1 MSVLALFITA
11 IIWGT
16 AFVAQSAGMD
26 YLGPFS
32 FNAIRYG
39 MGSVVL
45 IPVILVLRA
54 GRRRTYAGTG
64 KNKATDTPVTLNMTQ
79 VSDDRSTPQT
89 GEPAQV
95 SDPSWE
101 PGTDLRHTIIGGI
114 LVGLSLCVAS
124 LFQQFGI
131 LYTSVGK
138 AGFVTAL
145 YIIIVPFYGV
155 LLRKKIGWKAWMAAG
170 VAIVGFYMMCMTGA
184 EGFNAGD
191 GLVLIGSFIWGVQI
205 MLVDKYAPKSDAVM
219 LSSIEFGV
227 SSVICTI
234 LALIFER
241 DTTYRAVMD
250 CAVPLLYAGVMS
262 CGVAYT
268 LQVVAQKK
276 VRPSLACLIMSLE
289 AVFSALAG
297 WVILGEAMT
306 GIEIAGCALVFAG
319 VILAQI

>member
-39 MGSVVL
+39 IGSIVL
-45 IPVILVLRA
+45 IPVVLIIRSVRSKQSVSA
-54 GRRRTYAGTG
+54 
-64 KNKATDTPVTLNMTQ
+64 DNMTE
-79 VSDDRSTPQT
+79 VSESI
-89 GEPAQV
+89 
-95 SDPSWE
+95 WE
-101 PGTDLRHTIIGGI
+101 SGTDLRNTVIGGI
-114 LVGLSLCVAS
+114 LVGLALCVAS

-131 LYTSVGK
+131 IYTTVGK

-145 YIIIVPFYGV
+145 YIVIVPFYGV
-155 LLRKKIGWKAWMAAG
+155 ILRRKIPGKAWVAAFI
-170 VAIVGFYMMCMTGA
+170 AIVGFYLMCMTGDVTLSL
-184 EGFNAGD
+184 GD

-241 DTTYRAVMD
+241 NTTTMSAVID
-250 CAVPLLYAGVMS
+250 CAGPILYAGVMS

-276 VRPSLACLIMSLE
+276 VAPTLACLIMSLE

-297 WVILGEAMT
+297 WVLLGQSMR
-306 GIEIAGCALVFAG
+306 GIEIAGCVLVFIG
-319 VILAQI
+319 VIVAQV

>member
-39 MGSVVL
+39 IGAIVL
-45 IPVILVLRA
+45 IPVILIIRGARLRQSN
-54 GRRRTYAGTG
+54 GME
-64 KNKATDTPVTLNMTQ
+64 NVTD
-79 VSDDRSTPQT
+79 VSTT
-89 GEPAQV
+89 A
-95 SDPSWE
+95 WE
-101 PGTDLRHTIIGGI
+101 EGTDLRNTVIGGI

-131 LYTSVGK
+131 IYTTVGK

-145 YIIIVPFYGV
+145 YIVIVPFYGV
-155 LLRKKIGWKAWMAAG
+155 ILKRKIPGKAWIAAFI
-170 VAIVGFYMMCMTGA
+170 AIAGFYLMCMTG
-184 EGFNAGD
+184 NVTLSLGD
-191 GLVLIGSFIWGVQI
+191 GLVLLGSFVWGIQI

-227 SSVICTI
+227 SSLICAI

-241 DTTYRAVMD
+241 DITTWNAIIN
-250 CAVPLLYAGVMS
+250 CAGPILYAGVMS

-276 VRPSLACLIMSLE
+276 VAPTLACLIMSLE

-297 WVILGEAMT
+297 WILLGQSMR
-306 GIEIAGCALVFAG
+306 GIEIAGCVLVFVG
-319 VILAQI
+319 VIVAQI

>member
-39 MGSVVL
+39 LGAIVL

-54 GRRRTYAGTG
+54 GRRRTG
-64 KNKATDTPVTLNMTQ
+64 
-79 VSDDRSTPQT
+79 S
-89 GEPAQV
+89 
-95 SDPSWE
+95 SWE
-101 PGTDLRHTIIGGI
+101 PGTDLRHTLIGGV
-114 LVGLSLCVAS
+114 LVGLSLCAAS

-131 LYTSVGK
+131 LYTTVGK

-155 LLRKKIGWKAWMAAG
+155 VLRKKIGWRAWLAAG
-170 VAIVGFYMMCMTGA
+170 IAIVGFYMMCMTGA
-184 EGFNAGD
+184 EGFNGGD

-227 SSVICTI
+227 SSVICMVF
-234 LALIFER
+234 ALVFER
-241 DTTYRAVMD
+241 DTTWKAVTD

-319 VILAQI
+319 VILAQIRTDKDAASEAA

>member
-32 FNAIRYG
+32 FNAVRYG
-39 MGSVVL
+39 IGSVVL
-45 IPVILVLRA
+45 IPVIIILRA
-54 GRRRTYAGTG
+54 LRKKQAAAASDMTEMSDTG
-64 KNKATDTPVTLNMTQ
+64 
-79 VSDDRSTPQT
+79 
-89 GEPAQV
+89 
-95 SDPSWE
+95 WE
-101 PGTDLRHTIIGGI
+101 QGTDLKNTVTGGI
-114 LVGLSLCVAS
+114 LVGLALCVAS

-131 LYTSVGK
+131 IYTTVGK

-145 YIIIVPFYGV
+145 YIVIVPFYGV
-155 LLRKKIGWKAWMAAG
+155 LLGRNIAKKAWIAAFI
-170 VAIVGFYMMCMTGA
+170 ALVGFYLMCMTGRVTLSL
-184 EGFNAGD
+184 GD

-219 LSSIEFGV
+219 LSSIEFGT
-227 SSVICTI
+227 SSLICAV
-234 LALIFER
+234 LALVFER
-241 DTTYRAVMD
+241 KATTWTAICD
-250 CAVPLLYAGVMS
+250 CAGPILYAGVMS

-276 VRPSLACLIMSLE
+276 VKPTLACLIMSLE

-297 WVILGEAMT
+297 WVILGQAMT
-306 GIEIAGCALVFAG
+306 AIELTGCALVFFAV
-319 VILAQI
+319 VIAQI

>member
-39 MGSVVL
+39 IGAIVL
-45 IPVILVLRA
+45 IPVILIIRGARLRQSN
-54 GRRRTYAGTG
+54 GMGNVTDVS
-64 KNKATDTPVTLNMTQ
+64 AT
-79 VSDDRSTPQT
+79 
-89 GEPAQV
+89 A
-95 SDPSWE
+95 WE
-101 PGTDLRHTIIGGI
+101 EGTDLRNTVIGGI

-131 LYTSVGK
+131 IYTTVGK

-145 YIIIVPFYGV
+145 YIVIVPFYGV
-155 LLRKKIGWKAWMAAG
+155 ILKRKIPGKAWIAAFIAMA
-170 VAIVGFYMMCMTGA
+170 GFYLMCMTG
-184 EGFNAGD
+184 NVTLSLGD
-191 GLVLIGSFIWGVQI
+191 GLVLLGSFVWGIQI

-227 SSVICTI
+227 SSLICAI

-241 DTTYRAVMD
+241 DITTWNAIIN
-250 CAVPLLYAGVMS
+250 CAGPILYAGVMS

-276 VRPSLACLIMSLE
+276 VAPTLACLIMSLE

-297 WVILGEAMT
+297 WILLGQSMR
-306 GIEIAGCALVFAG
+306 GIEIAGCVLVFVG
-319 VILAQI
+319 VIVAQI

>member
-39 MGSVVL
+39 IGSVVL
-45 IPVILVLRA
+45 IPVILILRA
-54 GRRRTYAGTG
+54 GRKRQALKT
-64 KNKATDTPVTLNMTQ
+64 NNMTE
-79 VSDDRSTPQT
+79 VSYS
-89 GEPAQV
+89 A
-95 SDPSWE
+95 WE
-101 PGTDLRHTIIGGI
+101 IGTDLKNTVIGGI
-114 LVGLSLCVAS
+114 LVGLALCAAS

-131 LYTSVGK
+131 IYTTVGK

-145 YIIIVPFYGV
+145 YIVIVPFYGV
-155 LLRKKIGWKAWMAAG
+155 LLRRKIAGKAWIAAFI
-170 VAIVGFYMMCMTGA
+170 ALIGFYLMCMTGRVTLSI
-184 EGFNAGD
+184 GD

-205 MLVDKYAPKSDAVM
+205 MLVDKYAPKADAVM

-227 SSVICTI
+227 SSLICAV
-234 LALIFER
+234 LALIFEGK
-241 DTTYRAVMD
+241 TTTWTAVCD
-250 CAVPLLYAGVMS
+250 CAGPILYAGVMS

-276 VRPSLACLIMSLE
+276 VKPTLACLIMSLE

-297 WVILGEAMT
+297 WVILGQSMT
-306 GIEIAGCALVFAG
+306 GIELAGCALVFFAV
-319 VILAQI
+319 VIAQL

>member
-39 MGSVVL
+39 IGAIVL
-45 IPVILVLRA
+45 IPVILIIRGARLRQSN
-54 GRRRTYAGTG
+54 GMGNVTDVS
-64 KNKATDTPVTLNMTQ
+64 AT
-79 VSDDRSTPQT
+79 
-89 GEPAQV
+89 A
-95 SDPSWE
+95 WE
-101 PGTDLRHTIIGGI
+101 EGTDLRNTVIGGI

-131 LYTSVGK
+131 IYTTVGK

-145 YIIIVPFYGV
+145 YIVIVPFYGV
-155 LLRKKIGWKAWMAAG
+155 ILKRKIPGKAWIAAFIAMA
-170 VAIVGFYMMCMTGA
+170 GFYLMCMTG
-184 EGFNAGD
+184 NVTLSLGD
-191 GLVLIGSFIWGVQI
+191 GLVLLGSFVWGIQI
-205 MLVDKYAPKSDAVM
+205 MLVDKYAPKSDAIM

-227 SSVICTI
+227 SSLICAI

-241 DTTYRAVMD
+241 DVTTWNAIIN
-250 CAVPLLYAGVMS
+250 CAGPILYAGVMS

-276 VRPSLACLIMSLE
+276 VAPTLACLIMSLE

-297 WVILGEAMT
+297 WILLGQSMR
-306 GIEIAGCALVFAG
+306 GIEIAGCVLVFVG
-319 VILAQI
+319 VIVAQI

>member
-39 MGSVVL
+39 IGAIVL
-45 IPVILVLRA
+45 IPVILIIRGARLRQSNGMGNVTDVSA
-54 GRRRTYAGTG
+54 TAWEEGT
-64 KNKATDTPVTLNMTQ
+64 N
-79 VSDDRSTPQT
+79 
-89 GEPAQV
+89 
-95 SDPSWE
+95 
-101 PGTDLRHTIIGGI
+101 LRNTVIGGI

-131 LYTSVGK
+131 IYTTVGK

-145 YIIIVPFYGV
+145 YIVIVPFYGV
-155 LLRKKIGWKAWMAAG
+155 ILKRKIPGKAWIAAFIAMA
-170 VAIVGFYMMCMTGA
+170 GFYLMCMTG
-184 EGFNAGD
+184 NVTLSLGD
-191 GLVLIGSFIWGVQI
+191 GLVLLGSFVWGIQI

-227 SSVICTI
+227 SSLICAI

-241 DTTYRAVMD
+241 DITTWNAIIN
-250 CAVPLLYAGVMS
+250 CAGPILYAGVMS

-276 VRPSLACLIMSLE
+276 VAPTLACLIMSLE

-297 WVILGEAMT
+297 WILLGQSMR
-306 GIEIAGCALVFAG
+306 GIEIAGCVLVFVG
-319 VILAQI
+319 VIVAQI

>member
-39 MGSVVL
+39 IGAIVL
-45 IPVILVLRA
+45 IPVILIIRGARLRQSN
-54 GRRRTYAGTG
+54 GMGNVTG
-64 KNKATDTPVTLNMTQ
+64 
-79 VSDDRSTPQT
+79 VS
-89 GEPAQV
+89 AAA
-95 SDPSWE
+95 WE
-101 PGTDLRHTIIGGI
+101 EGTDLRNTVIGGI

-131 LYTSVGK
+131 IYTTVGK

-145 YIIIVPFYGV
+145 YIVIVPFYGV
-155 LLRKKIGWKAWMAAG
+155 ILKRKIPGKAWIAAFIAMA
-170 VAIVGFYMMCMTGA
+170 GFYLMCMTG
-184 EGFNAGD
+184 NVTLSLGD
-191 GLVLIGSFIWGVQI
+191 GLVLLGSFVWGIQI
-205 MLVDKYAPKSDAVM
+205 MLVDKYAPRSDAVM

-227 SSVICTI
+227 SSLICAI

-241 DTTYRAVMD
+241 DITTWNAIIN
-250 CAVPLLYAGVMS
+250 CAGPILYAGVMS

-276 VRPSLACLIMSLE
+276 VAPTLACLIMSLE

-297 WVILGEAMT
+297 WILLGQSMR
-306 GIEIAGCALVFAG
+306 GIEIAGCVLVFVG
-319 VILAQI
+319 VIVAQI

>member
-39 MGSVVL
+39 IGAVVL
-45 IPVILVLRA
+45 IPVVVIIRA
-54 GRRRTYAGTG
+54 VRR
-64 KNKATDTPVTLNMTQ
+64 KQSICDSNMTDM
-79 VSDDRSTPQT
+79 SYT
-89 GEPAQV
+89 A
-95 SDPSWE
+95 WE
-101 PGTDLRHTIIGGI
+101 DGTDLKNTVIGGV
-114 LVGLSLCVAS
+114 LVGLALCVAS

-131 LYTSVGK
+131 IHTTVGK

-145 YIIIVPFYGV
+145 YIVIVPFYGV
-155 LLRKKIGWKAWMAAG
+155 ILKRKIPGKAWIAALI
-170 VAIVGFYMMCMTGA
+170 AIVGFYLMCMTGDVTLSL
-184 EGFNAGD
+184 GD
-191 GLVLIGSFIWGVQI
+191 GLVLIGSFVWGIQI

-219 LSSIEFGV
+219 LSSIEFGI
-227 SSVICTI
+227 SSLICAI
-234 LALIFER
+234 LALVFER
-241 DTTYRAVMD
+241 DTTTWKAIID
-250 CAVPLLYAGVMS
+250 CAGPILYAGVLS

-276 VRPSLACLIMSLE
+276 VAPTLACLIMSLE

-297 WVILGEAMT
+297 WVLLGQSMR
-306 GIEIAGCALVFAG
+306 GIEIAGCVLVFIG
-319 VILAQI
+319 VIVAQI

>member
-39 MGSVVL
+39 MGAVVL

-64 KNKATDTPVTLNMTQ
+64 KNKATDTPVTPNMTQ
-79 VSDDRSTPQT
+79 VSDDRSMPQT

-184 EGFNAGD
+184 EGFNTGD

-306 GIEIAGCALVFAG
+306 GIEIAGCVLVFAG

>member
-39 MGSVVL
+39 MGAIVL
-45 IPVILVLRA
+45 IPVILILRA
-54 GRRRTYAGTG
+54 GRRRAYAAAGKTG
-64 KNKATDTPVTLNMTQ
+64 AADTASDPNMTP
-79 VSDDRSTPQT
+79 VSDDHNVT
-89 GEPAQV
+89 QV

-101 PGTDLRHTIIGGI
+101 PGTDLRNTIIGGI
-114 LVGLSLCVAS
+114 LVGISLCVAS

-131 LYTSVGK
+131 IYTTVGK

-155 LLRKKIGWKAWMAAG
+155 LLKRTIGWKAWMAAG
-170 VAIVGFYMMCMTGA
+170 IAIVGFYMMCMTGA
-184 EGFNAGD
+184 EGFNGGD
-191 GLVLIGSFIWGVQI
+191 GLVLIGSFVWGVQI

-219 LSSIEFGV
+219 LSSIEFAT
-227 SSVICTI
+227 SSIICTI

-241 DTTYRAVMD
+241 DTTMTAVMD
-250 CAVPLLYAGVMS
+250 CAIPLLYAGVMS

>member
-39 MGSVVL
+39 IGAIVL
-45 IPVILVLRA
+45 IPVILIIRGARLRQSN
-54 GRRRTYAGTG
+54 GMGNVTDVS
-64 KNKATDTPVTLNMTQ
+64 AT
-79 VSDDRSTPQT
+79 
-89 GEPAQV
+89 A
-95 SDPSWE
+95 WE
-101 PGTDLRHTIIGGI
+101 EGTDLRNTVIGGI

-131 LYTSVGK
+131 IYTTVGK

-145 YIIIVPFYGV
+145 YIVIVPFYGV
-155 LLRKKIGWKAWMAAG
+155 ILKRKIPGKAWIAAFI
-170 VAIVGFYMMCMTGA
+170 AIAGFYLMCMTG
-184 EGFNAGD
+184 NVTLSLGD
-191 GLVLIGSFIWGVQI
+191 GLVLLGSFVWGIQI

-227 SSVICTI
+227 SSLICAI

-241 DTTYRAVMD
+241 DITTWNAIIN
-250 CAVPLLYAGVMS
+250 CAGPILYAGVMS

-276 VRPSLACLIMSLE
+276 VAPTLACLIMSLE

-297 WVILGEAMT
+297 WILLGQSMR
-306 GIEIAGCALVFAG
+306 GIEIAGCVLVFVG
-319 VILAQI
+319 VIVAQI

>member
-16 AFVAQSAGMD
+16 AFVAQKTGMD

-39 MGSVVL
+39 IGSVVL
-45 IPVILVLRA
+45 IPVIYIFRA
-54 GRRRTYAGTG
+54 GRKRQAI
-64 KNKATDTPVTLNMTQ
+64 KVSNMTE
-79 VSDDRSTPQT
+79 VSDL
-89 GEPAQV
+89 A
-95 SDPSWE
+95 WE
-101 PGTDLRHTIIGGI
+101 SGTDLRNTVIGGI
-114 LVGLSLCVAS
+114 LVGLALCAAS

-131 LYTSVGK
+131 MHTTVGK

-145 YIIIVPFYGV
+145 YIVIVPFYGV
-155 LLRKKIGWKAWMAAG
+155 LLKRKIAGKAWIAAFI
-170 VAIVGFYMMCMTGA
+170 ALIGFYLMCMTGRVTLSL
-184 EGFNAGD
+184 GD

-205 MLVDKYAPKSDAVM
+205 MLVDKYAPKADAVM

-227 SSVICTI
+227 SSFICAV

-241 DTTYRAVMD
+241 KTTTWDAVCD
-250 CAVPLLYAGVMS
+250 CAGPILYAGVMS

-276 VRPSLACLIMSLE
+276 VKPTLACLIMSLE

-297 WVILGEAMT
+297 WVILGQSMT
-306 GIEIAGCALVFAG
+306 AIELAGCALVFFAV
-319 VILAQI
+319 VIAQI